1 MNVILQQLLL
11 VPLLFF
17 VGVVG
22 AAESK
27 SETTLDEY
35 AADFADEDDDEL
47 DEEEGPISFSGFI
60 DARFGN
66 RVWTAI
72 DNDNFTL
79 GEIRA
84 RVDLQGDF
92 YVATMKIVSDFVFD
106 PIEHPDTVDLYQGNG
121 LIDLRE
127 LSVAKSLGSVDLK
140 VGRQVITWGTGD
152 MLFIHDMFPKDWK
165 SFFIGRNDEYL
176 KVAQDAIKAS
186 YFNPY
191 FTVDFVWTPLFAS
204 DRYVDGNRISY
215 FSGMTNSVVGESTE
229 FDAEKRGA
237 FGSDSEISMR
247 VSQTWGGTTV
257 ALYGYKGFWK
267 SPNAMRFDGTIYY
280 PELWVYGASVQ
291 SSLLGGLVNAEY
303 GHYHSK
309 EDVGG
314 LNPMVPNS
322 ELRFLGGYEHELAK
336 NLMGSMQYY
345 VEYMLENDAYQKT
358 LMPGMIEK
366 VEYRD
371 LITIR
376 LTKMMMN
383 QTLILSLFSYYSP
396 AENDAYTRGNIAL
409 TVTDYL
415 TVDAGANVFA
425 GEHNYT
431 FFGQFESNSNVY
443 GGIKIRF

>member
-1 MNVILQQLLL
+1 MNLILQQLLL
-11 VPLLFF
+11 ALLLFL
-17 VGVVG
+17 VGVVS
-22 AAESK
+22 AEDRSA
-27 SETTLDEY
+27 ETTLDEY
-35 AADFADEDDDEL
+35 AADFADEEDD
-47 DEEEGPISFSGFI
+47 EGPISFSGFV

-66 RVWTAI
+66 RVRTAI

-84 RVDLQGDF
+84 RIDLQGDF
-92 YVATMKIVSDFVFD
+92 DFATVKVVSDVVFD

-121 LIDLRE
+121 LFDLRE
-127 LSVAKSLGSVDLK
+127 LSVAKSLGSIDLK
-140 VGRQVITWGTGD
+140 IGRQVITWGTGD

-176 KVAQDAIKAS
+176 KVAQDAVKAS

-215 FSGMTNSVVGESTE
+215 FSGMSNSVVGESTE
-229 FDAEKRGA
+229 FDAEKRDTYGD
-237 FGSDSEISMR
+237 DSEFSMR

-280 PELWVYGASVQ
+280 PELWVYGGSVQ
-291 SSLLGGLVNAEY
+291 SPLFGGLVNAEY
-303 GHYHSK
+303 GHYYSK
-309 EDVGG
+309 EDVAG
-314 LNPMVPNS
+314 LNPMIPNS

-345 VEYMLENDAYQKT
+345 VEYMLEHDAYRKN
-358 LMPGMIEK
+358 LMPGMIQK

-371 LITIR
+371 LIAIR

-383 QTLILSLFSYYSP
+383 QTLILSLFSYYST

-409 TVTDYL
+409 AVTDYL
-415 TVDAGANVFA
+415 TIDAGVNVFA
-425 GEHNYT
+425 GEHNDT

-443 GGIKIRF
+443 GGIKVRF